1 MAERMNGYIYD
12 GSKSLRTTDGCLK
25 GPLLKSYKHDSKISL
40 EYEMIHAKGNS
51 FVATVDNVLNPEQ
64 CKEIITNSKQENF
77 KSMLEKYRYCQRNN
91 SRVLILDDEFSSS
104 FWETLEPAVNA
115 ILTENN
121 IPTQPLGF
129 DVSRGSWKLHSLNS
143 GFRINKYTAEEKQ
156 FFSAHKDAQ
165 YCPNGDR
172 RSLLTVLVF
181 LNEDFEG
188 GFTKFYFPKRS
199 DEEILSKG
207 ICKDKTVDEEISNF
221 GGLEEG
227 YKSFTIKPS
236 VGKAVIFSQ
245 NILHESTL
253 LEEKTK
259 YILKTD
265 VMVNRQAKTYG
276 FVVSEDEKIDYLQCL
291 NLFREAQSLELARE
305 KEKAG
310 DLYER
315 ALSIRY
321 CYPMAL
327 KTERNATQNENNNSW
342 DNYVLP
348 GHIWHRI
355 FDCLSGKDIHNFIR
369 AYPEFTFEQLLWEQR
384 RSKNDERESEESP
397 LYIPI
402 VEEQK
407 GIYTRFRFKDD
418 EFFFDNE
425 EACIRVVAMYSLY
438 LLGHKVEDQ
447 FYTVRYNPETQEVC
461 GVTLK
466 SLLKDVFLNRPCY
479 GAVYAVMQQDPN
491 SKNIAKDFEASV
503 DRSYMTMRHG
513 AQFVGG
519 AIGDEMKVRVRLRY
533 LSTENIFET
542 DFPEEDVSEEDL
554 AKMIEE
560 TERERKRNKDK
571 QQLSHSNYLV
581 LPNNERY
588 VKFKKKSDLV
598 AARNTLLPPRIENIS
613 VEKFA
618 KVLEAIPD
626 EQKKEE
632 LRSYFSWRRFG
643 RYSRFSTLNE
653 KNLNEFRAIEGMKD
667 SLNERLL
674 DGCTYI
680 DWGDYCALQRSI
692 PADIRS
698 MFYGEWQKNCKY
710 AYRNQGEYYT
720 AVGESDYHTS
730 GDSSAK
736 DLYMSDMID
745 VCSRTP
751 GVSAAI
757 VSKVWPPAEDEE
769 RPFICSTCEL
779 KRDGKLCYNHLV
791 FDFTT
796 HQLVVTKFE
805 ESPNEITPYPPD
817 ESSCLYKSVFK
828 PDDFDKALDHYKVDI
843 SPILDDGIGFN
854 HAGCTCTIMME
865 ECNLIDFYPE
875 LNHIHVLRSG
885 LVEPNEI
892 VFWTLYGGIVAL

>member
-40 EYEMIHAKGNS
+40 EYEMIHAKGRS

-91 SRVLILDDEFSSS
+91 SRVLILDDEFSSTL
-104 FWETLEPAVNA
+104 WETLEPAVNA

-129 DVSRGSWKLHSLNS
+129 DVSRGDWKLHSLNS

-165 YCPNGDR
+165 YCPSGDR
-172 RSLLTVLVF
+172 RSLSTVLVF
-181 LNEDFEG
+181 LNGDFEG
-188 GFTKFYFPKRS
+188 GLTKFYFPKRS

-207 ICKDKTVDEEISNF
+207 ICKDKTVDEEIRNF

-227 YKSFTIKPS
+227 YNSFTITPS
-236 VGKAVIFSQ
+236 VGKAVIFSH

-253 LEEKTK
+253 LEKKTK

-265 VMVNRQAKTYG
+265 VMVNRQDKSYG
-276 FVVSEDEKIDYLQCL
+276 FVVSEDEKVDYLQCL

-369 AYPEFTFEQLLWEQR
+369 AYPEFAFEQLLWEEHR
-384 RSKNDERESEESP
+384 FEHDERESEESP

-418 EFFFDNE
+418 RFFFDNE

-461 GVTLK
+461 GVALK
-466 SLLKDVFLNRPCY
+466 SLLRDVFLNRPCY
-479 GAVYAVMQQDPN
+479 GSVYAVMQQDPN
-491 SKNIAKDFEASV
+491 SKNVAKDFEASV

-519 AIGDEMKVRVRLRY
+519 AIGDEMKVRLHV
-533 LSTENIFET
+533 N
-542 DFPEEDVSEEDL
+542 DVPEEAV
-554 AKMIEE
+554 AKIIEE
-560 TERERKRNKDK
+560 AERERKQNKEK
-571 QQLSHSNYLV
+571 RQLSHSNYFV
-581 LPNNERY
+581 LPNTERY
-588 VKFKKKSDLV
+588 LKFKKKSDLE
-598 AARNTLLPPRIENIS
+598 AAKTTLLPDKMNDIS
-613 VEKFA
+613 EEHLA
-618 KVLEAIPD
+618 KVLQTIPD
-626 EQKKEE
+626 KRKREE
-632 LRSYFSWRRFG
+632 LRHFASWWG
-643 RYSRFSTLNE
+643 SGRFSGLDDDD
-653 KNLNEFRAIEGMKD
+653 LDQFRVIEAIKD
-667 SLNERLL
+667 SLSERLL

-680 DWGDYCALQRSI
+680 GKAGYCALQVSI
-692 PADIRS
+692 PAEMRS

-710 AYRNQGEYYT
+710 SYHDWNSFIDE
-720 AVGESDYHTS
+720 VGESDYNIS

-769 RPFICSTCEL
+769 RRSICRCEL
-779 KRDGKLCYNHLV
+779 KCDEKLCYNHLV
-791 FDFTT
+791 FDFST
-796 HQLVVTKFE
+796 HKLVVTKFE
-805 ESPNEITPYPPD
+805 ESPNEINAYPPD

-854 HAGCTCTIMME
+854 HAGCTCNIMME

>member
-77 KSMLEKYRYCQRNN
+77 KSMIEKYRYCQRNN

-143 GFRINKYTAEEKQ
+143 GFRTNKYTAEEKQ

-165 YCPNGDR
+165 YCPSGDR

-181 LNEDFEG
+181 LNGDFEG
-188 GFTKFYFPKRS
+188 GLTKFYFPKIS
-199 DEEILSKG
+199 DEEIITKG
-207 ICKDKTVDEEISNF
+207 ICKDKTVDEEVRNF

-227 YKSFTIKPS
+227 YNSFTIKPS

-265 VMVNRQAKTYG
+265 VMVNRQDKSYG
-276 FVVSEDEKIDYLQCL
+276 FVVSADEKVDYLQCL

-348 GHIWHRI
+348 GYIWHRI

-369 AYPEFTFEQLLWEQR
+369 AYPEFAFGQLLWEQR
-384 RSKNDERESEESP
+384 RFKNDGRESEESP

-402 VEEQK
+402 VERQK

-418 EFFFDNE
+418 KFFFDNE

-438 LLGHKVEDQ
+438 LLGHKVKDQ

-466 SLLKDVFLNRPCY
+466 SLLKDVFLNQPCY

-519 AIGDEMKVRVRLRY
+519 AIGDEMKVRLHV
-533 LSTENIFET
+533 N
-542 DFPEEDVSEEDL
+542 DVSEEDL
-554 AKMIEE
+554 AKIIEE
-560 TERERKRNKDK
+560 TERERKRNKEK
-571 QQLSHSNYLV
+571 EQLPHSKYFV
-581 LPNNERY
+581 LPNSERY
-588 VKFKKKSDLV
+588 LKFKKKSDLE
-598 AARNTLLPPRIENIS
+598 AARNKLLPESTNNFC
-613 VEKFA
+613 EEHFA

-632 LRSYFSWRRFG
+632 LRHFVSWRRSG
-643 RYSRFSTLNE
+643 RFSYLNQD
-653 KNLNEFRAIEGMKD
+653 NLDQFRVLEGIKD
-667 SLNERLL
+667 SLSERLL

-680 DWGDYCALQRSI
+680 DWGGYYALQVSIAAEMRST
-692 PADIRS
+692 
-698 MFYGEWQKNCKY
+698 FHGQWQKNCAY
-710 AYRNQGEYYT
+710 AYRDWNSFID

-757 VSKVWPPAEDEE
+757 VSKLWPPAEDEE
-769 RPFICSTCEL
+769 RHFTCTCEL
-779 KRDGKLCYNHLV
+779 KRDAKLCYNHLV

-828 PDDFDKALDHYKVDI
+828 PDDFDRALDHYKVDI
-843 SPILDDGIGFN
+843 SPILDDRIGFN
-854 HAGCTCTIMME
+854 HAGCTCNIMME